1 VIEHVYVT
9 APDGP
14 MVADVRLSGVWV
26 PVVIALGAGI
36 IALGGALAS
45 HSADDRSAVAPAT
58 PTNWNQQ

>member
-1 VIEHVYVT
+1 
-9 APDGP
+9 

-58 PTNWNQQ
+58 PTNWSQQ